1 MTRAEWFRFF
11 EMPGK
16 YIGKYIIIFYY
27 YIILLYVP
35 ALVGHASLTKI
46 IVSEN
51 DAATQAKGIMAKPS
65 NKIMTRKNAG

>member
-1 MTRAEWFRFF
+1 
-11 EMPGK
+11 MPVK

-27 YIILLYVP
+27 YIILLYV
-35 ALVGHASLTKI
+35 GHASLTKVTTKI